1 MRLIDANIFIFF
13 AKVGALEDLLKLS
26 GLAITSSVLRRELA
40 PGSVARLGVEQALAE
55 KQIALVDMDL
65 QPEGTLFE
73 VFYRGQGFGEGESTC
88 MAICLNRGLGFY
100 TYDLDALHKA
110 RSLGVDARSWQDLVD
125 ELLEAH
131 HVSSRRAKRL
141 RWQIE
146 SLMR

>member
-13 AKVGALEDLLKLS
+13 AEVGALEDLLKLS
-26 GLAITSSVLRRELA
+26 GLAITSSVLRELA
-40 PGSVARLGVEQALAE
+40 SGSPARLGVEHALAE

-88 MAICLNRGLGFY
+88 MAICMNRGVAFY

-141 RWQIE
+141 RSQIE